1 MRHANMVKLNPESSS
16 NYNGA
21 VFTWLI
27 SGCVL
32 IFITVV
38 VGGITR
44 LTNSGLSMVDW
55 HLFMGTVP
63 PMNEADWVKTFES
76 YKQYPE
82 YQQVNFN
89 FTLAE
94 FKSIFFWEYLHRMI
108 GRLIGMVFIIP
119 FIYFLIKKKI
129 SKSLLPKCLL
139 ILFMGGF
146 QGLIGWWMVKSG
158 LANNPD
164 VSHYRL
170 AIHLFAAFVTFAYT
184 FWVALGLKNEN
195 QSSPY
200 IPSIQKGLKLLL
212 PVLLIQIVYGA
223 FVSGLN
229 AGLLFNTWPKMGE
242 HWISP
247 AITALNPTYLN
258 FFEGM
263 AGVQFVHRYL
273 AYAVA
278 GIVIYLWVKGRNL
291 KLNKPQTTGLNFLLG
306 MVIIQFLLGIFTLVN
321 GVPIWLG
328 VTHQIGAF
336 ILLGG
341 VVFSLIRFRKVY
353 SN

>member
-1 MRHANMVKLNPESSS
+1 MEKLNSGGSSS
-16 NYNGA
+16 YNRA
-21 VFTWLI
+21 VFNWLLT
-27 SGCVL
+27 GCFL
-32 IFITVV
+32 IFVTVL

-55 HLFMGTVP
+55 HLFMGVIP
-63 PMNEADWVKTFES
+63 PLNEADWVTTFES

-82 YQQVNFN
+82 YQQINFN

-119 FIYFLIKKKI
+119 FAYFIIRKKI
-129 SKSLLPKCLL
+129 SRNLLPKCIL
-139 ILFMGGF
+139 ILLMGSF
-146 QGLIGWWMVKSG
+146 QGLVGWWMVKSG
-158 LANNPD
+158 LAKNPD

-170 AIHLFAAFVTFAYT
+170 AVHLTTAFITFAYT
-184 FWVALGLKNEN
+184 FWVALSLKNNN
-195 QSSPY
+195 QTKSY
-200 IPSIQKGLKLLL
+200 HKSILKGLNILL
-212 PVLLIQIVYGA
+212 PILLIQIIYGA

-247 AITALNPTYLN
+247 AITALDPTYLN
-258 FFEGM
+258 FIEGM
-263 AGVQFVHRYL
+263 AGVQFIHRYL

-278 GIVIYLWVKGRNL
+278 GIVIYLWVKGRKL
-291 KLNKPQTTGLNFLLG
+291 KLNKAQTTGLNFSLG
-306 MVIIQFLLGIFTLVN
+306 MVMLQFLLGVLTLVN

-341 VVFSLIRFRKVY
+341 TVFALNAFRRITD
-353 SN
+353 

>member
-1 MRHANMVKLNPESSS
+1 MEKLDSGSTS
-16 NYNGA
+16 NFNKS
-21 VFTWLI
+21 VFNWLLT
-27 SGCVL
+27 GCIL
-32 IFITVV
+32 IFVTVV

-55 HLFMGTVP
+55 QLFMGVVP
-63 PMNEADWVKTFES
+63 PMNEADWIKTFES

-82 YQQVNFN
+82 YQQINFN

-119 FIYFLIKKKI
+119 FAYFLITKKI
-129 SKSLLPKCLL
+129 TGALIPKCLL

-170 AIHLFAAFVTFAYT
+170 AVHLFTAFITFSYT
-184 FWVALGLKNEN
+184 FWVALGLKATD
-195 QSSPY
+195 SKDY
-200 IPSIQKGLKLLL
+200 HPSIQKGLKLLL

-247 AITALNPTYLN
+247 AITAIKPTYLN
-258 FFEGM
+258 FIEGL
-263 AGVQFVHRYL
+263 AGVQFLHRYL
-273 AYAVA
+273 AYIVV
-278 GIVIYLWVKGRNL
+278 GIIIYLWVKGR
-291 KLNKPQTTGLNFLLG
+291 KLWLSNTQRKGLNFLVI
-306 MVIIQFLLGIFTLVN
+306 MVLIQFILGVFTILN

-328 VTHQIGAF
+328 VAHQFGAF

-341 VVFSLIRFRKVY
+341 TVFGLNIFRKFPI
-353 SN
+353 N

>member
-1 MRHANMVKLNPESSS
+1 MEKLNSGGSSS
-16 NYNGA
+16 YNRA
-21 VFTWLI
+21 VFNWLLT
-27 SGCVL
+27 GCFL
-32 IFITVV
+32 IFVTVI

-55 HLFMGTVP
+55 NLFMGVIP
-63 PMNEADWVKTFES
+63 PLNEADWVTTFES

-82 YQQVNFN
+82 YQKINFN
-89 FTLAE
+89 FTLTE

-119 FIYFLIKKKI
+119 FVYFLIRKKI

-158 LANNPD
+158 LITNPD

-170 AIHLFAAFVTFAYT
+170 ATHLFTAFITFAYT
-184 FWVALGLKNEN
+184 FWVALGLRSNDN
-195 QSSPY
+195 NDFH
-200 IPSIQKGLKLLL
+200 PSIQKGLKLLL
-212 PVLLIQIVYGA
+212 PILLIQIVYGA

-258 FFEGM
+258 FLEGM
-263 AGVQFVHRYL
+263 AGVQFIHRYL

-278 GIVIYLWVKGRNL
+278 GIVIYLWIKGRKL
-291 KLNKPQTTGLNFLLG
+291 KLIQPQTTALNFLFG
-306 MVIIQFLLGIFTLVN
+306 MVLVQFILGVLTLVN

-328 VTHQIGAF
+328 VTHQVGAF

-341 VVFSLIRFRKVY
+341 LVFSLNQFKKRP
-353 SN
+353 SS

>member
-1 MRHANMVKLNPESSS
+1 MIMEKLDSGSTS
-16 NYNGA
+16 NYNRA
-21 VFTWLI
+21 VFIWLLT
-27 SGCVL
+27 GCFL
-32 IFITVV
+32 IFVTVL

-55 HLFMGTVP
+55 HLFMGVVP
-63 PMNEADWVKTFES
+63 PLNEADWITTFES

-82 YQQVNFN
+82 YQQINFN

-119 FIYFLIKKKI
+119 FAYFIIRKKI
-129 SKSLLPKCLL
+129 SRKLLPKCLL
-139 ILFMGGF
+139 ILLMGSF
-146 QGLIGWWMVKSG
+146 QGFVGWWMVKSG
-158 LANNPD
+158 LAKNPD

-170 AIHLFAAFVTFAYT
+170 AVHLTTAFITFAYT
-184 FWVALGLKNEN
+184 FWVALSLRHNN
-195 QSSPY
+195 QTTSFHKP
-200 IPSIQKGLKLLL
+200 ILKGLKILL
-212 PVLLIQIVYGA
+212 PILLIQIVYGA

-247 AITALNPTYLN
+247 AITAMKPIYLN
-258 FFEGM
+258 FIEGL
-263 AGVQFVHRYL
+263 AGVQFIHRYL
-273 AYAVA
+273 AYIVA
-278 GIVIYLWVKGRNL
+278 GIVVYLWVKGR
-291 KLNKPQTTGLNFLLG
+291 KLSVNNTQRIGLNFLLA
-306 MVIIQFLLGIFTLVN
+306 MVTIQFTLGVFTILY

-328 VTHQIGAF
+328 VSHQIGAF

-341 VVFSLIRFRKVY
+341 SVFALNAFRRVAD
-353 SN
+353 